1 MQKITIGLLG
11 LGTVGSGVVK
21 LLEEHAPK
29 IEQIAHTH
37 FILKK
42 VVVAHLD
49 KPRNISLPSS
59 TILIDSIDNVVNDPD
74 IDVVIETMGTISR
87 ARQAIIQA
95 IHHHKSV
102 ITANKDLIAIEGPK
116 LIQLAKQHHVDL
128 FYEAS
133 VAGGIPI
140 LRILSNSL
148 VTDQITQVTGIIN
161 GTANYIL
168 SSMINQ
174 NIDYQEALQAAQV
187 QGYAEANPTNDVKGI
202 DTANKLSILSQFAF
216 GKSLDPKKLNIH
228 GIDQLMPAQLVSAHQ
243 LGYTIKLL
251 AIAKHLGNRL
261 YTFVGPCLL
270 SQSSLLA
277 QVNGVQNAVMINSN
291 ALGASLYT
299 GPGAGAKPTA
309 NSILS
314 DLIAIANDIS
324 NHNCGN
330 AFNNYHQEL
339 DRSNLN
345 ELPQQ
350 YLLTAD
356 HALTSPSFQWEEC
369 LKGSNYWSG
378 ITPMLTE
385 DELKVFLNTLDT
397 SVKYLPINPL

>member
-1 MQKITIGLLG
+1 MQEITIGLLG

-21 LLEEHAPK
+21 LLEEHAKK
-29 IEQIAHTH
+29 IEQTAHSH

-42 VVVAHLD
+42 VAVAHLD
-49 KPRNISLPSS
+49 KPRNVSLPTSAVL
-59 TILIDSIDNVVNDPD
+59 TDSIEEVVNDPD

-87 ARQAIIQA
+87 ARQAIVQT
-95 IHHHKSV
+95 IHNHKSV
-102 ITANKDLIAIEGPK
+102 ITANKDLLAVEGPA
-116 LIQLAKQHHVDL
+116 LVQLAKQNHVDL

-168 SSMINQ
+168 SAMTNQ
-174 NIDYQEALQAAQV
+174 KIGYQAALKSAQER
-187 QGYAEANPTNDVKGI
+187 GYAEANPTNDVKGI
-202 DTANKLSILSQFAF
+202 DTANKISILSQFAF
-216 GKSLDPKKLNIH
+216 GKSLNPKKLNCR
-228 GIDQLMPAQLVSAHQ
+228 GIDQLTAAQLVSAHRF
-243 LGYTIKLL
+243 GYTIKLL
-251 AIAKHLGNRL
+251 AIAKRKDNRL

-270 SQSSLLA
+270 TQSSLLA

-291 ALGASLYT
+291 ALGSSLYT

-314 DLIAIANDIS
+314 DLIAVANDLS

-330 AFNNYHQEL
+330 EFNNYHQEL
-339 DRSNLN
+339 DRSNLTD
-345 ELPQQ
+345 LPQQ
-350 YLLTAD
+350 YLITANHPLTF
-356 HALTSPSFQWEEC
+356 PSFYWQNFINEN
-369 LKGSNYWSG
+369 NYWSG
-378 ITPMLTE
+378 ITPNLTRA
-385 DELKVFLNTLDT
+385 ELKELLDT
-397 SVKYLPINPL
+397 ANTPADYLPINPL